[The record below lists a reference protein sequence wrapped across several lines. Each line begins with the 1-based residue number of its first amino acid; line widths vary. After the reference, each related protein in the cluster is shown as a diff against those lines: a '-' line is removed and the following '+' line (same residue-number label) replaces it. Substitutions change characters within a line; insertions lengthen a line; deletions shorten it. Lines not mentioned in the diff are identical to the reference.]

1 MFARIKKS
9 GKYQY
14 LQIVENHKEAGKV
27 RQQVIATIG
36 RMDRLQEKDRVETL
50 IRSLSRFSERAMMIL
65 SGKSD
70 ISADARSIGPVLIFD
85 RLWRESGIQAAIRKL
100 LSGRKFEFDVERAI
114 FLTVLHRLMVSG
126 SDRFCEKWRRDYL
139 VAGID
144 ELQLHHLYRAMSFLG
159 EELDDQADAMP
170 FVPRRNKDLIEEMLF
185 SANRH
190 LFTQLDLVFFDTT
203 SIYFEGRG
211 GQTLGQKGYSK
222 DHRPDLNQMVV
233 GALINDQG
241 RPICCEMW
249 PGNTADVKTLV
260 PQADRF
266 RNRFGI
272 KKICVVADR
281 GMISHDNLKDLKE
294 RGISYIL
301 GVRMR
306 RVKEVRQD
314 VLSRAGRYREVYPES
329 SDRSKPSPLK
339 VKEVNHNGTRHIVC
353 LNEKQARKDAAD
365 RQAIIESLEDQLK
378 KGVKSL
384 VGNKGYRKYLTVE
397 RNSARIDTDKVQA
410 EARFDG
416 KWVLTTDTGLSAEAV
431 ALKYKELW
439 QVERVFRDMKSML
452 ETRPVYHQNDANIAG
467 HVFCSFL
474 ALVLRKEL
482 EQRLTNAGHQF
493 EWSDIKQDLKALKE
507 VEIQEGDTRFAIR
520 SQCKGHCGKIFQ
532 AVKVALPPTIKPLD

>member
-85 RLWRESGIQAAIRKL
+85 RLWRESGIQNAIRKL

-114 FLTVLHRLMVSG
+114 FLTVLHQLMVSG

-170 FVPRRNKDLIEEMLF
+170 FSPRRNKDLIEEMLF

-233 GALINDQG
+233 GALINDKG

-266 RNRFGI
+266 RNRFGV

-294 RGISYIL
+294 RGIS
-301 GVRMR
+301 
-306 RVKEVRQD
+306 
-314 VLSRAGRYREVYPES
+314 
-329 SDRSKPSPLK
+329 
-339 VKEVNHNGTRHIVC
+339 
-353 LNEKQARKDAAD
+353 
-365 RQAIIESLEDQLK
+365 
-378 KGVKSL
+378 
-384 VGNKGYRKYLTVE
+384 
-397 RNSARIDTDKVQA
+397 
-410 EARFDG
+410 
-416 KWVLTTDTGLSAEAV
+416 
-431 ALKYKELW
+431 
-439 QVERVFRDMKSML
+439 
-452 ETRPVYHQNDANIAG
+452 
-467 HVFCSFL
+467 
-474 ALVLRKEL
+474 
-482 EQRLTNAGHQF
+482 
-493 EWSDIKQDLKALKE
+493 
-507 VEIQEGDTRFAIR
+507 
-520 SQCKGHCGKIFQ
+520 
-532 AVKVALPPTIKPLD
+532 